1 MVVIEATSGYVP
13 LYRVERDVVA
23 RQHGGS
29 ASGETAVPARDET
42 PVTMASEAAG
52 TALARAGADAGEVGA
67 VFSATVTD
75 PFAEHGI
82 AAHVGYRH
90 GITGDVR
97 TGDFQGSPR
106 AATDALATARRF
118 VEATGDRALV
128 VGVDALPVERGHED
142 EAYSGAGAG
151 AVILAPGDGA
161 ENADPAGEIH
171 GIGQRTTG
179 FVERHREHGAPAESG
194 DRRYAAE
201 KGFGE
206 AAPAAVTAAL
216 GTAPGMPEAAVIAV
230 PDARVARNAMAEFPG
245 DVSRVSTFDDVG
257 YAGAA
262 SFYLDLVHLVES
274 VDPGTTAVAVAYGAG
289 GVDAVA
295 LTALGVD
302 AGDGTATP
310 RGRETPT
317 VADLV
322 ESKEYVT
329 YAQHLQYRER
339 VDYEGVV
346 ME

>member
-1 MVVIEATSGYVP
+1 MVAISTVGGYVP

-128 VGVDALPVERGHED
+128 VGVDAV
-142 EAYSGAGAG
+142 
-151 AVILAPGDGA
+151 
-161 ENADPAGEIH
+161 
-171 GIGQRTTG
+171 GQRTTG